1 MARISINIPNAALE
15 ELQEYARRVGKSVSQ
30 VCRDGIALEK
40 WFDTTRREGGK
51 ILVERQG
58 GKAREIIP
66 R

>member
-1 MARISINIPNAALE
+1 MPRININIPE
-15 ELQEYARRVGKSVSQ
+15 EAYVEVQELAKRSGKTVAQ

-40 WFDTTRREGGK
+40 WFDNTRRDGGR
-51 ILVERQG
+51 ILVERG